1 MSVLNWRSAARPLWE
16 RARSRNATEAAQVTS
31 AGFGEPAWWHIMGY
45 EGGPPRSLE
54 QVERQFR
61 RLAALAHPDRGGDA
75 QQMQRL
81 IRARAQARV
90 QLSVKTV

>member
-1 MSVLNWRSAARPLWE
+1 MSVLNWRSAARPLWK
-16 RARSRNATEAAQVTS
+16 RACLRNGTEAAQARSV
-31 AGFGEPAWWHIMGY
+31 GFGEPAWWHIMGY
-45 EGGPPRSLE
+45 EAGPPRSLD

-75 QQMQRL
+75 AQMQRL

-90 QLSVKTV
+90 QLTQ

>member
-1 MSVLNWRSAARPLWE
+1 MQ
-16 RARSRNATEAAQVTS
+16 ATKTGLIDA
-31 AGFGEPAWWHIMGY
+31 AWWHVMGY

-61 RLAALAHPDRGGDA
+61 RLAASAHPDRGGDA

-81 IRARAQARV
+81 LRARAQARV
-90 QLSVKTV
+90 QLIP